1 MTQFELDNQMNILT
15 NECNEQIQPL
25 TDKIMKLQEEKDDL
39 NVRIS
44 ELIKQST
51 MINSGIRKIHVEQSK
66 IRQEFSKKKRELMAK
81 YNQQD
86 KEVSD
91 ED

>member
-44 ELIKQST
+44 ELINQST
-51 MINSGIRKIHVEQSK
+51 MINSEIRKIHVAQSK

>member
-1 MTQFELDNQMNILT
+1 MNILT